1 MELTQLSIRD
11 AAHKLRKREFSVT
24 ELVTAYLNRIHKLD
38 AHIGAYITVCSD
50 RAIQQAETLQQK
62 IDSNADTS
70 LLAGIPMALKDNMV
84 TRGIVTSCGSK
95 MLSNFI
101 PPYDA
106 TVVRKLH
113 QKDAVLLGKLN
124 MDEFAMGSSNENSW
138 YKTVR
143 NPWDLERVPGGSS
156 GGAAAAVAAGMSLFA
171 LGSDTGGSIRQ
182 PASFCG
188 VVGLKPT
195 YGAVS
200 RFGLVAFA
208 SSLDQIGPITR
219 NVEDCAAVMNA
230 IAGYDPMDSTSANVE
245 YPDYTAFLNQDI
257 RGLKIGIPREYLQ
270 EGLQADVKE
279 KILAAAKAFEA
290 LGAIVAEVSL
300 PLTEYAIP
308 AYYLISSAEAS
319 SNLARYDGI
328 KYGYRALK
336 YDDLTDLYRQTR
348 SEGFGTEVKRRIM
361 LGTYA
366 LSSGYYDAYYKKA
379 LKVRRLIYE
388 DFQKAFSQVDVL
400 LGPTAPATAFK
411 IGEKTDNPLEMYLG
425 DIYTVSVNI
434 AGLCAMSLPCGAD
447 RQGLPVG
454 MQLIGRPFEEGT
466 LLRAA
471 HAFEKTS
478 GFQNVP
484 ALQWAE

>member
-1 MELTQLSIRD
+1 MELTQLSIMET
-11 AAHKLRKREFSVT
+11 AEKLRKKEFSVT
-24 ELVTAYLNRIHKLD
+24 ELATAYLNRIEKLND
-38 AHIGAYITVCSD
+38 TLGAYITVCGD
-50 RAIQQAETLQQK
+50 VAMEQAEMAQK
-62 IDSNADTS
+62 KLDAGDNS
-70 LLAGIPMALKDNMV
+70 LLAGIPMALKDNIV
-84 TRGIVTSCGSK
+84 TRGILTSCASK

-106 TVVRKLH
+106 TVAKKL
-113 QKDAVLLGKLN
+113 QNSGSVLLGKLN

-138 YKTVR
+138 YKPVR

-156 GGAAAAVAAGMSLFA
+156 GGAAAAVAAGMACFT

-208 SSLDQIGPITR
+208 SSLDQIGPVTR
-219 NVEDCAAVMNA
+219 NVSDCATVMNA
-230 IAGYDPMDSTSANVE
+230 ITGHDSMDSTSADVD

-257 RGLKIGIPREYLQ
+257 KGFKIGIPKEYIQ
-270 EGLQADVKE
+270 EGLQKDVKDQ
-279 KILAAAKAFEA
+279 ILKAAKTFED
-290 LGAIVAEVSL
+290 LGAVVTEVSL

-328 KYGYRALK
+328 KYGYRASK
-336 YDDLTDLYRQTR
+336 FEDITDLYRQTR

-388 DFQKAFSQVDVL
+388 DFQKAFGQVDVI

-411 IGEKTDNPLEMYLG
+411 LGEKTDNPLEMYLG

-434 AGLCAMSLPCGAD
+434 AGLCAISVPCGTD
-447 RQGLPVG
+447 NRGLPVG
-454 MQLIGRPFEEGT
+454 MQLIGRPFEEGN
-466 LLRAA
+466 LLKAA
-471 HAFEKTS
+471 HAFEKACDFRLT
-478 GFQNVP
+478 P
-484 ALQWAE
+484 AV

>member
-1 MELTQLSIRD
+1 ME
-11 AAHKLRKREFSVT
+11 AAEKLRSKEFSVT
-24 ELVTAYLNRIHKLD
+24 ELVSSYLNRIERLND
-38 AHIGAYITVCSD
+38 TLGAYITVCADS
-50 RAIQQAETLQQK
+50 AIQQAEIAQEKL
-62 IDSNADTS
+62 DSGETS
-70 LLAGIPMALKDNMV
+70 LLAGIPMALKDNIV
-84 TRGIVTSCGSK
+84 TRGILTSCGSK

-106 TVVRKLH
+106 TVVKKL
-113 QKDAVLLGKLN
+113 QENDTVMLGKLN

-138 YKTVR
+138 YKPVR
-143 NPWDLERVPGGSS
+143 NPWDPERVPGGSS
-156 GGAAAAVAAGMSLFA
+156 GGAAAAVAGGMACFA

-200 RFGLVAFA
+200 RYGLVAFA
-208 SSLDQIGPITR
+208 SSLDQIGPVTR
-219 NVEDCAAVMNA
+219 NVADCAAVMNA
-230 IAGYDPMDSTSANVE
+230 ITGHDKLDSTSADVD
-245 YPDYTAFLNQDI
+245 YPDYTSFLNQDI
-257 RGLKIGIPREYLQ
+257 RGFKIGIPKEYIQ
-270 EGLQADVKE
+270 EGLQKDVRDQ
-279 KILAAAKAFEA
+279 ILKAAKTFES
-290 LGAIVAEVSL
+290 LGAVVTEVSL

-328 KYGYRALK
+328 KYGYRASK
-336 YDDLTDLYRQTR
+336 FEDLADLYRQTR

-388 DFQKAFSQVDVL
+388 DFQKAFGQVDVI

-411 IGEKTDNPLEMYLG
+411 LGEKTDNPLEMYLG

-434 AGLCAMSLPCGAD
+434 AGLCAMSVPCGTD
-447 RQGLPVG
+447 SRGLPIG
-454 MQLIGRPFEEGT
+454 MQLIGRPFEEGS
-466 LLRAA
+466 LIKAA
-471 HAFEKTS
+471 HAFEKTCDFRLAP
-478 GFQNVP
+478 GI
-484 ALQWAE
+484 

>member
-1 MELTQLSIRD
+1 ME
-11 AAHKLRKREFSVT
+11 AAEKLKSKEISVT
-24 ELVTAYLNRIHKLD
+24 ELVTAYLNRIEKLND
-38 AHIGAYITVCSD
+38 TLGAYITICAD
-50 RAIQQAETLQQK
+50 NAMQQAEMVQK
-62 IDSNADTS
+62 KLDKGENS
-70 LLAGIPMALKDNMV
+70 LLAGIPMALKDNIV
-84 TRGIVTSCGSK
+84 TRGILTSCGSK

-106 TVVRKLH
+106 TVVKKL
-113 QKDAVLLGKLN
+113 QENDTVMLGKLN

-138 YKTVR
+138 YKPVR
-143 NPWDLERVPGGSS
+143 NPWDPERVPGGSS
-156 GGAAAAVAAGMSLFA
+156 GGAAAAVAGGMACFA

-200 RFGLVAFA
+200 RYGLVAFA
-208 SSLDQIGPITR
+208 SSLDQIGPVTR
-219 NVEDCAAVMNA
+219 NVADCAAVMNA
-230 IAGYDPMDSTSANVE
+230 ISGHDKLDSTSANVD
-245 YPDYTAFLNQDI
+245 YPDYTSFLNQDI
-257 RGLKIGIPREYLQ
+257 RGFKIGIPKEYIQ
-270 EGLQADVKE
+270 EGLQKDVRDQ
-279 KILAAAKAFEA
+279 ILKAAKSFES
-290 LGAIVAEVSL
+290 LGAEVIEVSL

-328 KYGYRALK
+328 KYGYRASK
-336 YDDLTDLYRQTR
+336 FEDLADLYRQTR

-388 DFQKAFSQVDVL
+388 DFQKAFSQADII

-411 IGEKTDNPLEMYLG
+411 LGEKTDNPLEMYLG

-434 AGLCAMSLPCGAD
+434 AGLCAMSVPCGTD
-447 RQGLPVG
+447 SRGLPVG
-454 MQLIGRPFEEGT
+454 MQLIGRPFEEGS
-466 LLRAA
+466 LIKAA
-471 HAFEKTS
+471 HAFEKTCD
-478 GFQNVP
+478 FRLAP
-484 ALQWAE
+484 AI

>member
-1 MELTQLSIRD
+1 MDLTQLSIRD
-11 AAHKLRKREFSVT
+11 TANKLREREFSVT
-24 ELVTAYLNRIHKLD
+24 ELVTTYLNRIQKFD
-38 AHIGAYITVCSD
+38 DKIGAYITVCSES
-50 RAIQQAETLQQK
+50 AVQQAEMLQQK
-62 IDSNADTS
+62 IGSGQASSVLT
-70 LLAGIPMALKDNMV
+70 GIPMALKDNMV
-84 TRGIVTSCGSK
+84 TKDILTSCGSK

-106 TVVRKLH
+106 TVVRKL
-113 QKDAVLLGKLN
+113 QENDTVLLGKLN

-138 YKTVR
+138 YKPVR
-143 NPWDLERVPGGSS
+143 NPWDLQRVSGGSS
-156 GGAAAAVAAGMSLFA
+156 GGAAAAVAAGMALFA

-195 YGAVS
+195 YGTVS

-219 NVEDCAAVMNA
+219 NVEDCATVMNA
-230 IAGYDPMDSTSANVE
+230 IAGHDPMDSTSADVE
-245 YPDYTAFLNQDI
+245 YPDYTQFLNRDI
-257 RGLKIGIPREYLQ
+257 RGLKIGIPKEYIQ

-279 KILAAAKAFEA
+279 KILSAAKAFEA
-290 LGAIVAEVSL
+290 LGAIITEVSL

-328 KYGYRALK
+328 KYGYRAK
-336 YDDLTDLYRQTR
+336 KFDDLIDLYRQTR

-434 AGLCAMSLPCGAD
+434 AGLCALSVPCGTD
-447 RQGLPVG
+447 SRGLPVG
-454 MQLIGRPFEEGT
+454 MQLIGRPFKEGT
-466 LLRAA
+466 LLQTA
-471 HAFEKTS
+471 HAFEKS
-478 GFQNVP
+478 NGFHQTP
-484 ALQWAE
+484 AL